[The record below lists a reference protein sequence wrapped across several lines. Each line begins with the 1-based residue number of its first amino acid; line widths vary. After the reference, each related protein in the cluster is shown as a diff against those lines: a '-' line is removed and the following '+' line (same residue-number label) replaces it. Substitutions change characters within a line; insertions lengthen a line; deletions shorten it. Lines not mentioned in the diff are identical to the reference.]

1 MTEVDVFLSDEFIS
15 FSSKIKDIHHAKK
28 EKQEAAK
35 QVFDKLKVE
44 IKALDEEALKL
55 KTEWD
60 EYVKAFSE
68 SKKSK

>member
-44 IKALDEEALKL
+44 IKA
-55 KTEWD
+55 
-60 EYVKAFSE
+60 
-68 SKKSK
+68 